1 MGRSVFGGSVG
12 RNLLDL
18 SFEMRPDHDNAM
30 SEEIGVLDCS
40 VKASIFPFSRTSAA
54 PPS

>member
-18 SFEMRPDHDNAM
+18 SFEKKPHNTDAM
-30 SEEIGVLDCS
+30 SEDVGVLDCS
-40 VKASIFPFSRTSAA
+40 VKASIFFLSN
-54 PPS
+54 